1 MTVSYE
7 FIGLDY
13 WDMIFPSL
21 CITNDEIK
29 TATKDDL
36 NTIIS
41 MYIIST
47 GIVNTVYDV
56 NGFLSNDLYLA
67 IKLWAAQHKGKLVM
81 NSRLFMNIIDTET
94 KLPVKVLEII
104 YMKQN
109 GNTENVYLLNT
120 LSADGRKNGNTVY
133 VNGSDIKINYDIN
146 QPVIVITKDDPK

>member
-7 FIGLDY
+7 FIGLEY

-29 TATKDDL
+29 TATKNDL

-47 GIVNTVYDV
+47 GIVNTIHDE

-81 NSRLFMNIIDTET
+81 NSRLFMNIIDIET
-94 KLPVKVLEII
+94 KLPIKVLEII
-104 YMKQN
+104 YMKQD
-109 GNTENVYLLNT
+109 GNVENVYLLNS
-120 LSADGRKNGNTVY
+120 LNADGRKNGNMIY
-133 VNGSDIKINYDIN
+133 VNGSNIKINYDIN
-146 QPVIVITKDDPK
+146 QPVIVINKD